1 MPVTLAPLS
10 YTDAMADWAEAEIA
24 SPYMTD
30 FGFSYLGQ
38 DLRKRIASSGLGALD
53 AKERQ
58 LALAAILHFRQPL
71 LRAYQVNRSAE
82 FFRCRLNR
90 SEVAALEVIPEIG
103 VGAMSMARLTERT
116 GKLDRPGE
124 IEVAQIVE
132 RIAEGSG
139 AGRPHVGHPFVV
151 ERSEGAPPYLIE
163 GYKRTLAWLIHGR
176 SAWLDVILVRPA
188 LID

>member
-1 MPVTLAPLS
+1 
-10 YTDAMADWAEAEIA
+10 
-24 SPYMTD
+24 MTD

-58 LALAAILHFRQPL
+58 LALAAILHFREPL

-90 SEVAALEVIPEIG
+90 SEVAALSVIPEIG
-103 VGAMSMARLTERT
+103 VGAISVVQLAERM
-116 GKLDRPGE
+116 GKPDQPEDR
-124 IEVAQIVE
+124 EVVQVVE
-132 RIAEGSG
+132 RIAQESG
-139 AGRPHVGHPFVV
+139 AGRPHTGHPFVV
-151 ERSEGAPPYLIE
+151 ERSDGAPPYLIE

-176 SAWLDVILVRPA
+176 SASLDVILVRPA